1 MTIKSSLA
9 IAAMGTVLTLLGVA
23 GASADPWQYNHLR
36 RVEVNDRLAD
46 QNYRIDRDYRD
57 GRITAGEARALHS
70 EDRAIRGQERFDAR
84 FDDGHITRAEQRA
97 LNQDANG
104 VSRQIYRDAH

>member
-1 MTIKSSLA
+1 MNIKRSLV
-9 IAAMGTVLTLLGVA
+9 IAAMGTGLTLFGVA
-23 GASADPWQYNHLR
+23 GASADPWQYNHPR

-57 GRITAGEARALHS
+57 GAITAGQARYLHQ
-70 EDRAIRGQERFDAR
+70 EDRYIRGQERFDAR
-84 FDDGHITRAEQRA
+84 FDGGHITPAEQRA
-97 LNQDANG
+97 LNQDENG